1 MNKITNLIVAVALLT
16 LMIGCGTQQK
26 TLLTSA
32 AEAPY
37 LYGERTEQAS
47 TILEAELIFNN
58 LTATELKPS
67 VGKKMINQI
76 SNPALRQLATELH
89 NNTYTP
95 GLRLANYEAYLSPK
109 ALGRKYSIGD
119 GFSKYEGITG
129 VVLEKGVQP
138 IFVGPTH
145 GERITLVVPN
155 WTRRAPEGI
164 KPTEDPAGWGLHSK
178 EYALQEGI
186 NMIDIEQ
193 EGLVYVRYYTDD
205 EPINH
210 QAIAVHFPTGKENGY
225 FDVTRGDNDE
235 DFNQLLEN
243 AVSPILDMRGK
254 HIQVAFPV
262 ERLKEHTWG
271 KGVELVNNFDTIV
284 ALQYRFTGWEKEQV
298 IPKNHVLARVNYH
311 YYMFRD
317 GDGVAYLDNSIH
329 LVANPASTIKG
340 DPCWGFSHELGHV
353 LQMRPQITWS
363 GMTEVSNNILT
374 LYSTTMLGNRSRLS
388 AEGRYASARE
398 EILDR
403 GISYLGSSSDSD
415 ANQYGGGGT
424 TDVFHRLVPF
434 WQLHLYFAE
443 QGYPEFYADLMIA
456 MRNQKPLSGRNR
468 NMGWLDMLEFTRLA
482 SKVGKT
488 DLTEFFERWGFYY
501 VGEVKG
507 NDYGNYTYNITQEAV
522 DKVKNEIAAMNLPK
536 PKKDI
541 TLYED

>member
-1 MNKITNLIVAVALLT
+1 MNKFAKLITAIAFIAIIAGCSIPQQILLP
-16 LMIGCGTQQK
+16 GV
-26 TLLTSA
+26 S
-32 AEAPY
+32 EAPY
-37 LYGERTEQAS
+37 LYGDRTEQS
-47 TILEAELIFNN
+47 RTILEAELIFNN
-58 LTATELKPS
+58 LSATQLKPGVS
-67 VGKKMINQI
+67 KKMINQI
-76 SNPALRQLATELH
+76 SNPALRHLATELY
-89 NNTYTP
+89 NNTYKP
-95 GLRLANYEAYLSPK
+95 GLRLASYEAYLSPK
-109 ALGRKYSIGD
+109 ALGRKYRIGD

-129 VVLEKGVQP
+129 IVLEAGVHP
-138 IFVGPTH
+138 VFVGTTH
-145 GERITLVVPN
+145 GERISLVVPN

-186 NMIDIEQ
+186 NLINIEQ

-205 EPINH
+205 EPVNH
-210 QAIAVHFPTGKENGY
+210 QPIEVHFPTGVENGY
-225 FDVTRGDNDE
+225 FDITRGDTNE
-235 DFNQLLEN
+235 TFNKLLEN
-243 AVSPILDMRGK
+243 AVSPILDMQGK

-271 KGVELVNNFDTIV
+271 KGVELVNNFDSIV
-284 ALQYRFTGWEKEQV
+284 ALQYRFIGWEKEQIV
-298 IPKNHVLARVNYH
+298 PRNHVLARVNYH

-329 LVANPASTIKG
+329 LVADPASTIKG

-363 GMTEVSNNILT
+363 GMTEVSNNIFT
-374 LYSTTMLGNRSRLS
+374 LYSTTMLGNKSRLS
-388 AEGRYASARE
+388 AEGRYKTARE

-403 GISYLGSSSDSD
+403 GISYLGSSSEDD

-434 WQLHLYFAE
+434 WQLHLYFAD

-456 MRNQKPLSGRNR
+456 MRNQEPQSGRNR
-468 NMGWLDMLEFTRLA
+468 NDGWRDMLEFTRLA
-482 SKVGKT
+482 SEIGKT

-501 VGEVKG
+501 VGTVKG
-507 NDYGNYTYNITQEAV
+507 NDYGNYTYHITQEAV
-522 DKVKNEIAAMNLPK
+522 DKVKKEIADMNLPK

>member
-1 MNKITNLIVAVALLT
+1 MNKILKLIVAIALLT
-16 LMIGCGTQQK
+16 FVTACGTQQK
-26 TLLTSA
+26 TLLPGVKQ
-32 AEAPY
+32 APY
-37 LYGERTEQAS
+37 LYGELTEQS
-47 TILEAELIFNN
+47 LTILEGELIFNN
-58 LTATELKPS
+58 LTATQLKPS

-76 SNPALRQLATELH
+76 SNPALRKLATELY
-89 NNTYTP
+89 NKTYKP
-95 GLRLANYEAYLSPK
+95 GLRLANYEAYMSPK
-109 ALGRKYSIGD
+109 SLGRKYRIGD
-119 GFSKYEGITG
+119 GFSNYEGVTG
-129 VVLEKGVQP
+129 IVLEAGVHP
-138 IFVGPTH
+138 IFVGSTH
-145 GERITLVVPN
+145 GERISLVVPD
-155 WTRRAPEGI
+155 WTRRAPEGV

-178 EYALQEGI
+178 EFALHEGI
-186 NMIDIEQ
+186 NMINIEQ
-193 EGLVYVRYYTDD
+193 EGLVYVRYYTED
-205 EPINH
+205 EPMNH
-210 QAIAVHFPTGKENGY
+210 QPIVVHFPTGKENGY
-225 FDVTRGDNDE
+225 FDITRGDNDE
-235 DFNQLLEN
+235 DFNRLLEN
-243 AVSPILDMRGK
+243 AVSPILDMKGK
-254 HIQVAFPV
+254 HIQAAFPV
-262 ERLKEHTWG
+262 ERLKENTWG
-271 KGVELVNNFDTIV
+271 KGVELINNFDSIV
-284 ALQYRFTGWEKEQV
+284 ALQYRFIGWEKEQV

-374 LYSTTMLGNRSRLS
+374 LYSTTMMGNRSRLS
-388 AEGRYASARE
+388 AEGRYAKARE

-403 GISYLGSSSDSD
+403 GFSYLGSSSDGD

-456 MRNQKPLSGRNR
+456 MRNQESLSGRNR
-468 NMGWLDMLEFTRLA
+468 NKGWLDMLEFTRLA
-482 SKVGKT
+482 SKVSKT

-501 VGEVKG
+501 VGKVEG
-507 NDYGNYTYNITQEAV
+507 DDYGRYSYDITQEAV
-522 DKVKNEIAAMNLPK
+522 DSVKKDIADMNLPK

>member
-1 MNKITNLIVAVALLT
+1 MNRIPNLIVTIALLAFMT
-16 LMIGCGTQQK
+16 GCGTQQK
-26 TLLTSA
+26 TLLPTA
-32 AEAPY
+32 VQVPY
-37 LYGERTEQAS
+37 LYGERTEQS
-47 TILEAELIFNN
+47 RTLLEAELIFNN
-58 LTATELKPS
+58 LTATQLKS
-67 VGKKMINQI
+67 GVGKKMINQI
-76 SNPALRQLATELH
+76 SNSALRKLATELH
-89 NNTYTP
+89 NKTYKP
-95 GLRLANYEAYLSPK
+95 GLRLANYDAYMSPK
-109 ALGRKYSIGD
+109 SLGRKFRIGD

-129 VVLEKGVQP
+129 VALEVGVQP
-138 IFVGPTH
+138 VFVGPTQ
-145 GERITLVVPN
+145 GERISLVVPD
-155 WTRRAPEGI
+155 WTRRAPEGV
-164 KPTEDPAGWGLHSK
+164 KPSEDPAGWGLHSK
-178 EYALQEGI
+178 EFVLQEGI
-186 NMIDIEQ
+186 NMINIEQ
-193 EGLVYVRYYTDD
+193 EGLVYVRYYTND
-205 EPINH
+205 EPNNH
-210 QAIAVHFPTGKENGY
+210 QPIAVHFPTGKENGY
-225 FDVTRGDNDE
+225 FDITRGDNNE
-235 DFNQLLEN
+235 DFNRLLEN

-254 HIQVAFPV
+254 HAQVAFPV

-271 KGVELVNNFDTIV
+271 KGVELINNFDSII
-284 ALQYRFTGWEKEQV
+284 ALQYRFIGWEKEQV

-329 LVANPASTIKG
+329 LVANPASTIKD

-353 LQMRPQITWS
+353 LQMNPQMTWR

-388 AEGRYASARE
+388 QGGHYAKARE

-403 GISYLGSSSDSD
+403 DISYLGSSSESG

-443 QGYPEFYADLMIA
+443 QDYPDFYADLMISL
-456 MRNQKPLSGRNR
+456 RNQEPLSGRDR
-468 NMGWLDMLEFTRLA
+468 NKNWLDMLEFTRLA

-501 VGEVKG
+501 VGKVEG
-507 NDYGNYTYNITQEAV
+507 DDYGSFSYDITQEAV
-522 DKVKNEIAAMNLPK
+522 DSVKKDIADMKLPK